1 MNFLLRPYAAPAL
14 VCTLC
19 TLSASPRLSDVP
31 RVDGHTLAMG
41 VVSDR

>member
-14 VCTLC
+14 VC